1 MPPLLMERWFGVRAA
16 GSTPGREIVGGLT
29 TFLTMSYVAI
39 VNPVFLTAARI
50 PMGGAILATLLASA
64 IATLLMGLVANVPV
78 ALAPGMGLNA
88 FFAYTLCVNH
98 GVPWQV
104 GLGLL
109 AWVAIAFLILT
120 ASRIRTLVMQAVPR
134 TLRYAAAVG
143 IGLFITTIGL
153 QHAGVV
159 APDPATLVTFGDI
172 TRPHAL
178 LALGGLA
185 VTLALAARHVRTAIF
200 AGTVVTAAA
209 GALLGILRFDGPWLR
224 WPDWSPPGLSMDLAG
239 ALRPDLLPYGVTL
252 LFFSVFDAMGTLYAV
267 GEEAGLLDEHGDFP
281 RLGRALTVD
290 AAYGLIGAGLGTST
304 VTCYIE
310 SATGVSVGA
319 RTGLANLV
327 TAGCFLASLFCIPI
341 VAAVGAP
348 VMWEGR
354 AYFPVTA
361 PALIVVGVLMARTVT
376 KIEWGEISEAVP
388 AFLTMIVMPA
398 TFNISHGLAA
408 GFVSY
413 VGMKLV
419 AGKARG
425 VHWLAYVIAAL
436 LAWRYLAL
444 PLGR

>member
-1 MPPLLMERWFGVRAA
+1 MSGFVERRFGVRAA

-29 TFLTMSYVAI
+29 TFLTMSYIAI
-39 VNPVFLTAARI
+39 VNPVFLSAAGI
-50 PMGGAILATLLASA
+50 PAGGAILATLLASA
-64 IATLLMGLVANVPV
+64 VATILMGVVANVPV

-88 FFAYTLCVNH
+88 FFAYTICVNH
-98 GVPWQV
+98 QVPWRV

-109 AWVAIAFLILT
+109 AWVAIVFVALT
-120 ASRIRTLVMQAVPR
+120 VGRVRTLITRAVPR

-159 APDPATLVTFGDI
+159 APDPATLVSFGDV
-172 TRPHAL
+172 TKPHAL

-185 VTLALAARHVRTAIF
+185 VTLVLAARHVRTAIF
-200 AGTVVTAAA
+200 TGTLVTAVS
-209 GALLGILRFDGPWLR
+209 GVLLGILRFEGPWLR
-224 WPDWSPPGLSMDLAG
+224 WPAWTPPGLEMDLLG
-239 ALRPDLLPYGVTL
+239 ALRADLIPFGVAL
-252 LFFSVFDAMGTLYAV
+252 LFFSIFDAMGTLYAV
-267 GEEAGLLDEHGDFP
+267 GEEAGLLDERGDFP

-290 AAYGLIGAGLGTST
+290 AASGLLGAGLGTST

-327 TAGCFLASLFCIPI
+327 TGGCFLASLFFIPL

-348 VMWEGR
+348 VVSGGR
-354 AYFPVTA
+354 TYFPVTA

-376 KIEWGEISEAVP
+376 KVEWGEISEAVP

-398 TFNISHGLAA
+398 TFSISHGLAA
-408 GFVSY
+408 GFVTY
-413 VGMKLV
+413 AGMKLV
-419 AGKARG
+419 AGKRRE
-425 VHWLAYVIAAL
+425 VHWLVYVIAAL
-436 LAWRYLAL
+436 LAGRYLIL